1 MGIKIYGLFP
11 RIKIDKQ
18 TTSDG
23 FIVDQ
28 MRIVKRGS
36 GSRFQVEM
44 HYQDMVYSEY
54 PDFAVWVQ
62 VDSFPTLS
70 DAFQYVQEFIEEGE

>member
-1 MGIKIYGLFP
+1 MGVKIYGLFP
-11 RIKIDKQ
+11 RIKIDKH
-18 TTSDG
+18 TFGDG

-44 HYQDMVYSEY
+44 HYQDMVYSKY
-54 PDFAVWVQ
+54 PDMAVWVQ
-62 VDSFPTLS
+62 VDSFPTLLG
-70 DAFQYVQEFIEEGE
+70 AFRYVQGFIAEGA